1 MAILNDEKKL
11 DKSLERYY
19 NRYNKY
25 NEKVLKLLGETIK
38 KIGKMQPS
46 EVHRLAQQLKYS
58 DDIDKLIKELA
69 DLTDMSI
76 EDIDKMF
83 DKFAKENVEFA
94 EVYYEAKDMDYT
106 SYEDNVRLKRLV
118 DGIKNN
124 TKNTM
129 KNITNTSTTGFY
141 YKDGFGNTRF
151 KGIRKTYEDLVDE
164 AVYNVATGTK
174 DYQSAMRDIMNG
186 LADSGVRIHEDKI
199 GYKSGYKRRL
209 DTSIRQNVLEGLR
222 RINSDIQEQIG
233 NDIGADGI
241 EISAHFPCAFD
252 HLDVQGR
259 RYTKEEF
266 EDVNDN
272 LDRPIGTYNCKHFTM
287 QVVLGVDEPMYN
299 KSRLYKW
306 RKQSYE
312 TFNYNGKKYNQYE
325 ATQMQRKLET
335 AIRKQKDR
343 QIIARASGDKDGI
356 RIAQQ
361 KITELTTEYNKFSK
375 VANLDTYKNRLVVSG
390 YKRVK
395 TS

>member
-25 NEKVLKLLGETIK
+25 NEKVLKLLGKTIK
-38 KIGKMQPS
+38 EIGKMKPS
-46 EVHRLAQQLKYS
+46 EVHRLAQQIKYS
-58 DDIDKLIKELA
+58 DNVNNIINELSNITDK
-69 DLTDMSI
+69 SI
-76 EDIDKMF
+76 EDIDELF
-83 DKFAKENVEFA
+83 EKFAKENVEFA
-94 EVYYEAKDMDYT
+94 EVYYEAKEKDYIN
-106 SYEDNVRLKRLV
+106 YEDNVRLKRLV
-118 DGIKNN
+118 DGIKEITKDSMINLSN
-124 TKNTM
+124 TGA
-129 KNITNTSTTGFY
+129 IGFV
-141 YKDGFGNTRF
+141 YKDKFGNVNF
-151 KGIRKTYEDLVDE
+151 KGLQKTYQDLVDE
-164 AVYNVATGTK
+164 AVYNVSTGTV
-174 DYQSAMRDIMNG
+174 DYQSAMRSIMNS
-186 LADSGVRIHEDKI
+186 LVDSGIRVHEDKI

-209 DTSIRQNVLEGLR
+209 DTAIRQNVLEGLR
-222 RINSDIQEQIG
+222 QVNSNIQEQIG

-252 HLDVQGR
+252 HLDVQGK

-266 EDVNDN
+266 ENINDN

-299 KSRLYKW
+299 KNRLYKW
-306 RKQSYE
+306 ERDSYK
-312 TFNYNGKKYNQYE
+312 TFDYEGKKYNMYE
-325 ATQMQRKLET
+325 ATQVQRKLET

-343 QIIARASGDKDGI
+343 QIVARASGDKDGI

-361 KITELTTEYNKFSK
+361 KITELTNEYKNFSK
-375 VANLDTYKNRLVVSG
+375 VAKLDTYKNRLVVSG